1 MICMNFGHVWLFEH
15 STPPYWLLSP
25 SEENR
30 VSRRPSV
37 VVMQPIEDRV
47 CDDTTICLGCSR
59 HGLFLPKALVW
70 PSLVEE
76 ADVLRDEAQQMVL
89 PEHEHMVE
97 QFALQSAD
105 EALGEGRVI
114 PLGHLSGHAILL
126 QPPLTLLAL
135 AALKHVGLASSG
147 TS

>member
-1 MICMNFGHVWLFEH
+1 
-15 STPPYWLLSP
+15 
-25 SEENR
+25 
-30 VSRRPSV
+30 
-37 VVMQPIEDRV
+37 
-47 CDDTTICLGCSR
+47 
-59 HGLFLPKALVW
+59 
-70 PSLVEE
+70 
-76 ADVLRDEAQQMVL
+76 MVL

-97 QFALQSAD
+97 QFAQGAD

>member
-1 MICMNFGHVWLFEH
+1 M
-15 STPPYWLLSP
+15 
-25 SEENR
+25 
-30 VSRRPSV
+30 
-37 VVMQPIEDRV
+37 
-47 CDDTTICLGCSR
+47 
-59 HGLFLPKALVW
+59 FLPKALVW

-97 QFALQSAD
+97 QFAPQGAD

-135 AALKHVGLASSG
+135 AALKHVGLAFSG

>member
-1 MICMNFGHVWLFEH
+1 MPERDAPLVEGLATASITQC
-15 STPPYWLLSP
+15 STPLGLLHSGAAAVLATSP

-76 ADVLRDEAQQMVL
+76 ADGTF
-89 PEHEHMVE
+89 VE
-97 QFALQSAD
+97 SSG
-105 EALGEGRVI
+105 GE
-114 PLGHLSGHAILL
+114 PDQTPCPGHASR
-126 QPPLTLLAL
+126 PRRAC
-135 AALKHVGLASSG
+135 SS
-147 TS
+147 SRNARR